1 MTKYA
6 LTLLAAVTLALPAL
20 LVAGDMPSG
29 CDAKTS
35 SFVPHAHASHHVYG
49 TPIQP
54 AILHHGKTSHRQY
67 TPKKRSSSTAIK

>member
-6 LTLLAAVTLALPAL
+6 LSLLAAVTLTQPAL
-20 LVAGDMPSG
+20 LIAGDKPSG

-35 SFVPHAHASHHVYG
+35 SFVPHAHTSHHVYG
-49 TPIQP
+49 APIQP
-54 AILHHGKTSHRQY
+54 AILRHGKSSHPQY